1 MIILLDTEKNILY
14 LFLFRMLWRFYSADV
29 NISNG
34 AETLEEVKGHTIA
47 EDTFERSKV
56 RTEVL
61 NLE

>member
-1 MIILLDTEKNILY
+1 
-14 LFLFRMLWRFYSADV
+14 MLWRFYSADV

>member
-34 AETLEEVKGHTIA
+34 AETLEEVKGQTIA